1 MILQA
6 LNDYYRR
13 KCDDPDPA
21 QHLPSFG
28 LEQKEIPFLLE
39 ITAAGEL
46 VQFIDTRTSNG
57 KKKNAQS
64 FRVPQGVKK
73 ASGVAANLLWDTLE
87 YVLGVDTKGKPGRV
101 LEQHA
106 VFRQR
111 IDALP
116 PSAQADAGL
125 QAVKRFYERMALD
138 KTAAVAA
145 LAREAAWADA
155 LESNAVLSFRLH
167 GDVNLVCQ
175 RPAVIQAALNAPASA
190 DERLAMCLV
199 TGEQA
204 PVERVHTAI
213 KGVWD
218 KPGAMALKNIV
229 SFNARAFESYGKTER
244 QGENAPVSKAV
255 AFAYT
260 TALNHLLRK
269 DSPQR
274 IQIGDASTVF
284 WTDKASDLETAVP
297 DIFGEA
303 PKDDPDAGTRAVQA
317 LLSAVHKEHGPS
329 TQDDGNRFHI
339 LGLAPNA
346 ARISIRFYYCLRL
359 PELGK
364 RIEQH
369 FKDLEMQRGSHGHDP
384 QYPSLKRLLQ
394 TVCLATSTQPFG
406 DIDRLPPNLGGA
418 IVDAIF
424 AGENV
429 PYPALW
435 LNTAVGRCRAEQA
448 KKTQQGT
455 QAQNVPYA
463 RAAVIKACLNRQ
475 IRRANLSAPEH
486 LLEKEFLPMLD
497 RTNINPGY
505 LLGRLFAVLERIQE
519 TAAGGGGKL
528 NSTIRD
534 KYYGAM
540 ASSPGIVFPTLDK
553 LKTSHLKKLP
563 WGQKEWFDKLA
574 GEILSDLPDIPRQL
588 SLPDQGR
595 FALGYYHQR
604 QDFFTK
610 KSDIPSITEP
620 TNTEGASK

>member
-21 QHLPSFG
+21 QRLPAFG

-46 VQFIDTRTSNG
+46 VQLIDTRTPNG
-57 KKKNAQS
+57 KKKIAQS

-73 ASGVAANLLWDTLE
+73 TSGVAANLLWDTLE
-87 YVLGVDTKGKPGRV
+87 YVLGVDTKGKPERV

-106 VFRQR
+106 TFKQR
-111 IDALP
+111 INALP

-125 QAVKRFYERMALD
+125 QAVKHFYERMALD
-138 KTAAVAA
+138 KSAAVAA
-145 LAREAAWADA
+145 LEREAAWADA

-167 GDVNLVCQ
+167 NDKEFLVCQ
-175 RPAVIQAALNAPASA
+175 RPAVIQGALNMPTSE
-190 DERLAMCLV
+190 DEHLGMCLV

-204 PVERVHTAI
+204 PVERLHASI
-213 KGVWD
+213 KGVW
-218 KPGAMALKNIV
+218 GAQTSGANIV

-255 AFAYT
+255 AFSYT

-269 DSPQR
+269 DSTQR

-284 WTDKASDLETAVP
+284 WTDKASDLETVVP

-317 LLSAVHKEHGPS
+317 LLSAVHKEHGAS
-329 TQDDGNRFHI
+329 TQDDANHFHI

-369 FKDLEMQRGSHGHDP
+369 FKDLEMVRGAHGHDP
-384 QYPSLKRLLQ
+384 QYPSLFRLLTAV
-394 TVCLATSTQPFG
+394 TVQNKA
-406 DIDRLPPNLGGA
+406 DNIPPNLGGS

-424 AGENV
+424 AGEDV

-435 LNTAVGRCRAEQA
+435 LNTAVARCRAEQ
-448 KKTQQGT
+448 
-455 QAQNVPYA
+455 NVTYI
-463 RAAVIKACLNRQ
+463 RAASIKACLNRQ
-475 IRRANLSAPEH
+475 IRRASITSTRLNT
-486 LLEKEFLPMLD
+486 EKEFTPMLD
-497 RTNINPGY
+497 LANINPGY
-505 LLGRLFAVLERIQE
+505 RMGRMFAVLEKIQE
-519 TAAGGGGKL
+519 EASPGL
-528 NSTIRD
+528 NATIRD
-534 KYYGAM
+534 RYYGA
-540 ASSPGIVFPTLDK
+540 ASTTPVAVFTTLLR
-553 LKTSHLKKLP
+553 LKNAHLKKLSASRNTYF
-563 WGQKEWFDKLA
+563 EKLL
-574 GEILSDLPDIPRQL
+574 GEVVAPVTDFPKHLP
-588 SLPDQGR
+588 LPDQGR

-604 QDFFTK
+604 QDFFAK
-610 KSDIPSITEP
+610 KTDDSSTTTPSP
-620 TNTEGASK
+620 TEGASA

>member
-6 LNDYYRR
+6 LNDYYHR
-13 KCDDPDPA
+13 KCDDSDPE

-46 VQFIDTRTSNG
+46 VQLLDTRTPNG
-57 KKKNAQS
+57 KKKIAQS

-73 ASGVAANLLWDTLE
+73 TSGVAANLLWDTLE
-87 YVLGVDTKGKPGRV
+87 YVLGVDTKGKPERV
-101 LEQHA
+101 VEQHA
-106 VFRQR
+106 AFRQR

-116 PSAQADAGL
+116 ASARDDAGI
-125 QAVKRFYERMALD
+125 QAVQRFFERFDLEALQ
-138 KTAAVAA
+138 
-145 LAREAAWADA
+145 LQPAWADA
-155 LESNAVLSFRLH
+155 LESNAILSFRLH

-175 RPAVIQAALNAPASA
+175 RPAVIQAALNMPVSD
-190 DERLAMCLV
+190 DERVAMCLV
-199 TGEQA
+199 TGELA
-204 PVERVHTAI
+204 PVERLHASI
-213 KGVWD
+213 KGVW
-218 KPGAMALKNIV
+218 GAQTSGANIV

-244 QGENAPVSKAV
+244 QGENAPVSKSV

-274 IQIGDASTVF
+274 IQVGDASTVF

-317 LLSAVHKEHGPS
+317 LLSAVHKEHGAS

-364 RIEQH
+364 RIAQH
-369 FKDLEMQRGSHGHDP
+369 FKDLEMLRGSHGHDP
-384 QYPSLKRLLQ
+384 QYPSLFRLLTAVAVQ
-394 TVCLATSTQPFG
+394 NKA
-406 DIDRLPPNLGGA
+406 DNIPPNLGGA

-424 AGENV
+424 AGEDV

-435 LNTAVGRCRAEQA
+435 LNTAVARCRAEQ
-448 KKTQQGT
+448 
-455 QAQNVPYA
+455 NVTYI
-463 RAAVIKACLNRQ
+463 RAASIKACLNRQ
-475 IRRANLSAPEH
+475 LRRASIPSPRLNT
-486 LLEKEFLPMLD
+486 EKEFTPMLD
-497 RTNINPGY
+497 PTNNNPGY
-505 LLGRLFAVLERIQE
+505 RMGRLFAVLEKIQE
-519 TAAGGGGKL
+519 EASPGL
-528 NSTIRD
+528 NATIRD
-534 KYYGAM
+534 RYYGA
-540 ASSPGIVFPTLDK
+540 ASSTPVAVFTTLLR
-553 LKTSHLKKLP
+553 LKNAHLKKLSASRNTYF
-563 WGQKEWFDKLA
+563 EKLL
-574 GEILSDLPDIPRQL
+574 GEVVASVTDFPKHLP
-588 SLPDQGR
+588 LPDQGR

-604 QDFFTK
+604 QDFFAK
-610 KSDIPSITEP
+610 KTDDSSSTTSHP
-620 TNTEGASK
+620 TEGASA